1 MIIKLNDY
9 LRRGKMKINWIK
21 KGLSVVL
28 AGAMVICLAAAAG
41 VPTAV
46 YAEETEGSGKYVSD
60 VFIAY
65 GKSEKKATEW
75 LQKNGWE
82 PVKGDFNAGKAS
94 FFDDNKIQDQN
105 VAAVMGIKRTD
116 DKEQAITDMAVMNMK
131 GGYSLPE
138 YEKLIDEKKAEINE
152 FINHFMVVIEEYRA
166 NYNGE
171 GSEFGKKRAETA
183 HDMLN
188 NFTDGGE
195 DEEYAVNDTGM
206 KMGDGLLEK
215 TRQEGNEAGIDLE
228 QLLLES
234 SGPAM
239 LIVETLLALSADVN
253 EQTWIERAGGLTG
266 EELAENLV
274 QYAPEAEGQDVAE
287 SAVPQFLGQ
296 KYGDTAAV
304 LAEQWGAINEQ
315 MRWFESYCNQNDLW
329 EKDGDS
335 TEAYDK
341 RLNDYFDNLKKSDEA
356 AYNEESKK
364 FGSCSLLYDSL
375 YECHFEGEWG
385 ETMGDFF
392 NPSDEAYSYP
402 EAEAFLPMAAALSD
416 GQRASM
422 DFLSLQALLLIGFG
436 SDEGLKKALP
446 EIDKTF
452 GDIED
457 MSIYTGVN
465 RAAFRGGVAITS
477 EALMEQNAG
486 KGQAF
491 DQMWDNMGIVAISS
505 YCAAIAGIVSMIAGG
520 VMVAKGTTTYT
531 VAAATRGGYQWKL
544 AQSNMNLT
552 KNVVK
557 LAQQNYDKGLTTAE
571 KLTQVKQNALDA
583 EKDFQALDKTT
594 VTETTKMGYAGRIFL
609 GVGGALLVGAAIVK
623 AVQMYKY
630 YQRDMTP
637 IPRMIV
643 DESDIVTYLTDDNGK
658 PILDGNGEQKKN
670 IDFKTYEYYSAVKC
684 NRPEVGEIG
693 DWQDGVSDYKD
704 PEHYCF
710 DIADLNADMGQE
722 WIALYTVKSQD
733 KGDPILADSLTLQYG
748 SSKTPKG
755 CTKPLH
761 LFTYTN
767 AVDLGD
773 TAWAFN
779 NDKKGVYLFW
789 DADTNAFAA
798 DAASAFSGGQLAL
811 AGIGGLILGIAGAT
825 LVLNKKRRKDEPEAA

>member
-1 MIIKLNDY
+1 
-9 LRRGKMKINWIK
+9 MKINWIK

-28 AGAMVICLAAAAG
+28 TGAMVICLAATAG

-304 LAEQWGAINEQ
+304 LADQWGAINEQ

-609 GVGGALLVGAAIVK
+609 GVGGALLVSAAIVK

-658 PILDGNGEQKKN
+658 PILDENGEQKKN

>member
-1 MIIKLNDY
+1 
-9 LRRGKMKINWIK
+9 MKINWIK

-28 AGAMVICLAAAAG
+28 AGAMVICLAATAG

-304 LAEQWGAINEQ
+304 LADQWGAINEQ

-571 KLTQVKQNALDA
+571 KLAQVKQNALDA

>member
-1 MIIKLNDY
+1 MILKLNDY

-28 AGAMVICLAAAAG
+28 AGAMVICLAATAG

-465 RAAFRGGVAITS
+465 RAAFRGGVALTS

-571 KLTQVKQNALDA
+571 KLAQVKQNALDA
-583 EKDFQALDKTT
+583 EKDFEALDKTT

-789 DADTNAFAA
+789 DADTKAFAT

>member
-1 MIIKLNDY
+1 
-9 LRRGKMKINWIK
+9 MKINWIK

-28 AGAMVICLAAAAG
+28 AGAMVICLAATAG

-557 LAQQNYDKGLTTAE
+557 LAQQNYDIGRTTAE
-571 KLTQVKQNALDA
+571 KLAQVKQNALDA
-583 EKDFQALDKTT
+583 EKDFEALDKTT

-658 PILDGNGEQKKN
+658 PILDENGEQKKN

-704 PEHYCF
+704 PEHYCY

-733 KGDPILADSLTLQYG
+733 KGDPILADSLTLKYG

>member
-1 MIIKLNDY
+1 
-9 LRRGKMKINWIK
+9 MKINWIK

-28 AGAMVICLAAAAG
+28 AGAMVICLAATAG

-304 LAEQWGAINEQ
+304 LADQWGAINEQ

-571 KLTQVKQNALDA
+571 KLTQVKHNALDA

-658 PILDGNGEQKKN
+658 PILDENGEQKKN